1 MWSPDL
7 PILRYDSQKVLVPPG
22 DITSELSLLESG
34 SREGWAKVIPK
45 VYGELRRLA
54 AAHLRMESEN
64 HTLQP
69 TELVHEAYLRL
80 IRQHQVDWHS
90 RTHFFGVAAHLM
102 RLILVDY
109 ARRRNRAKRGGTQA
123 WRLDL
128 SVVDP
133 QAKPLDLDALHQAL
147 DRLAHLDP
155 RQSRIVEL
163 RYFGG
168 LTIEETADAL
178 GISPKTVRRDWTVAR
193 AWLYGE
199 LRKEAREP

>member
-1 MWSPDL
+1 MA
-7 PILRYDSQKVLVPPG
+7 PG
-22 DITSELSLLESG
+22 DVTSELWTLKAGNSD
-34 SREGWAKVIPK
+34 GWVKIVPK

-54 AAHLRMESEN
+54 ASRLRSESEN

-80 IRQHQVDWHS
+80 IRQHQVAWQS

-102 RLILVDY
+102 RRILVDY
-109 ARRRNRAKRGGTQA
+109 ARRRHRAKRGGPDA
-123 WRLDL
+123 CRLNI

-133 QAKPLDLDALHQAL
+133 QAKTLDLDELHQAL
-147 DRLAHLDP
+147 DRLAQLDP
-155 RQSRIVEL
+155 RQSHIVEM

-168 LTIEETADAL
+168 LTVEETADAL
-178 GISPKTVRRDWTVAR
+178 GMSPKTVRRDWQVAR

-199 LRKEAREP
+199 LRKGAREP

>member
-1 MWSPDL
+1 L
-7 PILRYDSQKVLVPPG
+7 PG
-22 DITSELSLLESG
+22 DVTSELSLLKAG
-34 SREGWAKVIPK
+34 SPDGWAKVIPK
-45 VYGELRRLA
+45 VYSELRKLA
-54 AAHLRMESEN
+54 AGHLRRESGN

-80 IRQHQVDWHS
+80 IRQHSIAWQS

-109 ARRRNRAKRGGTQA
+109 ARRRNRAKRGGAEA
-123 WRLDL
+123 WHVDI

-133 QAKPLDLDALHQAL
+133 RAKTLDLDALDQAL
-147 DRLAHLDP
+147 DRLMQVDA
-155 RQSRIVEL
+155 RQSRIVEM

-168 LTIEETADAL
+168 LTVDETAEVL
-178 GISPKTVRRDWTVAR
+178 GMSPKTVRRDWTVAR
-193 AWLYGE
+193 AWLSGE